1 MLALRLI
8 AIFLLAYLVFLI
20 VGILLSSIRA
30 RSPKGNRIRP
40 DDKEEELVLCIQCQ
54 SYVPKT
60 EAIFSHGNFFCREE
74 CARLFMR
81 TA

>member
-1 MLALRLI
+1 MLATRLI
-8 AIFLLAYLVFLI
+8 AIILLAYLVFLI
-20 VGILLSSIRA
+20 IGILGSAIKARNPEGDRIRA
-30 RSPKGNRIRP
+30 

-54 SYVPKT
+54 SYVPKA

-74 CARLFMR
+74 YAQLFKR

>member
-1 MLALRLI
+1 VLAPRLI

-20 VGILLSSIRA
+20 VGIFWSAIKARNPKGDRIRA
-30 RSPKGNRIRP
+30 

-54 SYVPKT
+54 SYVPKA
-60 EAIFSHGNFFCREE
+60 EAIFSHGNFFCRGE
-74 CARLFMR
+74 CAQLFKR